1 MSTGLTIRGYLE
13 GMRNHAK
20 VEVSDEANTLHK
32 RSLVVDLHNDVLWIC
47 TQFKYNMNKK
57 HSPPR
62 YFNPLRPLTDIPRLK
77 KGGVNSFGAG
87 LATFPWITRPGT
99 KIIWLKRE
107 MNTLERVISNSNRNL
122 ILARSAEDFIKA
134 KSQNKI
140 AIFPGLEGL
149 HMIEGDISNLK
160 DLQNHGLC
168 YITMAHFQSNEAAI
182 SNYDKKPK
190 FKGISNFGKEI
201 LDEMKRLHL
210 IVDLAHCSKST
221 LFETMDYV
229 KEPVIVSHTNC
240 HELFPSWRNITD
252 SEIKAVAEQNGVIGI
267 MVSPR
272 FTKDDFC
279 APLSL
284 VIDHIM
290 HVVEIVGAR
299 HAAIGSDIDGFV
311 PTPNGFFD
319 VCDFPQITQLLLNR
333 GLSKNE
339 IEGILGQNFLRVF
352 KRIKGE

>member
-1 MSTGLTIRGYLE
+1 MSLGLTIRGYLE
-13 GMRNHAK
+13 GMRNHEK
-20 VEVSDEANTLHK
+20 VKVGDEAKALHK
-32 RSLVVDLHNDVLWIC
+32 KSLVVDIHNDVLWIC
-47 TQFKYNMNKK
+47 TQFKYNMNKR
-57 HSPPR
+57 HTPPR

-77 KGGVNSFGAG
+77 KGGVNCFGAG
-87 LATFPWITRPGT
+87 LASFPWMKRPGL
-99 KIIWLKRE
+99 KIAWLKRE
-107 MNTLERVISNSNRNL
+107 MDALERVISNTNGDL
-122 ILARSAEDFIKA
+122 ILARSSEDFIKA

-149 HMIEGDISNLK
+149 HMIEGDISILRTLK
-160 DLQNHGLC
+160 NQGLC
-168 YITMAHFQSNEAAI
+168 YITLAHFQSNEAAI

-190 FKGISNFGKEI
+190 FKGISDFGKEI

-221 LFETMDYV
+221 LFEAVDYV

-240 HELFPSWRNITD
+240 HKLFPLWRNITD
-252 SEIKAVAEQNGVIGI
+252 SEIKAVAEQDGVIGI

-279 APLSL
+279 APLTL

-299 HAAIGSDIDGFV
+299 HAAIGSDIDGFI

-319 VCDFPQITQLLLNR
+319 VCDFPQITQLLISQ
-333 GLSKNE
+333 GLSKEE

>member
-1 MSTGLTIRGYLE
+1 MSVGLTIRGYLE
-13 GMRNHAK
+13 GMRNHVK
-20 VEVSDEANTLHK
+20 VDVGDEAKALHK
-32 RSLVVDLHNDVLWIC
+32 KSLVVDLHNDVLWIC
-47 TQFKYNMNKK
+47 TQFKYNMNKR

-87 LATFPWITRPGT
+87 LAVYPWITRPGM
-99 KIIWLKRE
+99 KIAWLKRE
-107 MNTLERVISNSNRNL
+107 VDTLNRVISHSKNDL
-122 ILARSAEDFIKA
+122 ILARSSEDFIRA
-134 KSQNKI
+134 KSQNRI

-149 HMIEGDISNLK
+149 HMIEGDISILQTLK
-160 DLQNHGLC
+160 KQGLC
-168 YITMAHFQSNEAAI
+168 YITLAHFQSNEAAI
-182 SNYDKKPK
+182 SNYDKNPE
-190 FKGISNFGKEI
+190 FKGISDFGKNV

-221 LFETMDYV
+221 LLEAADYV
-229 KEPVIVSHTNC
+229 TEPVIVSHTNC
-240 HELFPSWRNITD
+240 HRLFPLWRNITD
-252 SEIKAVAEQNGVIGI
+252 SEIKAVAERDGVIGI

-272 FTKDDFC
+272 FTKEDLC

-319 VCDFPQITQLLLNR
+319 VSDFPQITQLLIDR
-333 GLSKNE
+333 GLSKSE
-339 IEGILGQNFLRVF
+339 IEGVLGQNFLRVF
-352 KRIKGE
+352 KRINGD

>member
-1 MSTGLTIRGYLE
+1 MSLGLTLRGYLE
-13 GMRNHAK
+13 GMRNHRK
-20 VEVSDEANTLHK
+20 VEVDDEAKALHK
-32 RSLVVDLHNDVLWIC
+32 NSLVVDLHNDVLWIC
-47 TQFKYNMNKK
+47 TQFKYNINKR
-57 HSPPR
+57 HRPPR

-77 KGGVNSFGAG
+77 LGGVNSFGAG
-87 LATFPWITRPGT
+87 LATFPWMKRPGVKT
-99 KIIWLKRE
+99 AWLKRE
-107 MNTLERVISNSNRNL
+107 INTLERVISNSNGDL
-122 ILARSAEDFIKA
+122 ILAKSQKDFIRA
-134 KSQNKI
+134 RSENKI

-149 HMIEGDISNLK
+149 HMIEGDKSILK
-160 DLQNHGLC
+160 DLKNQGLC
-168 YITMAHFQSNEAAI
+168 YVTLAHFQSNEAAI

-190 FKGISNFGKEI
+190 FKGISDFGKEI

-210 IVDLAHCSKST
+210 IVDLAHCSKRT
-221 LFETMDYV
+221 VFETVDYV
-229 KEPVIVSHTNC
+229 KEPVFVSHTNC
-240 HELFPSWRNITD
+240 HKLFPLWRNITD
-252 SEIKAVAEQNGVIGI
+252 SEIKAVTEHDGVIGI

-290 HVVEIVGAR
+290 HVVEIAGAR

-311 PTPNGFFD
+311 QTPNGFFD
-319 VCDFPQITQLLLNR
+319 VSDFPQITQLLMNR

-352 KRIKGE
+352 KRVKGE